1 MSLPSSI
8 KEMSVAEVL
17 DTAQSVIERCVIKVN
32 GEEWVQAFRNA
43 EKEIERVK
51 SEKVKRADV

>member
-1 MSLPSSI
+1 
-8 KEMSVAEVL
+8 MSVAEVL

-51 SEKVKRADV
+51 SEKAKRADV